1 MNYILAIDIGSSNT
15 KMLIM
20 KIENDN
26 SDIVKLDIFDTVS
39 FDALEN
45 KIDNI
50 LIDLKIDKSLIE
62 KVLLTG
68 TGSSYFDDKFLNINI
83 MKVDEFKCIAYG
95 GILLSKKEEAVVV
108 NLGTGTTMV
117 YSDLDSIEYLGGTGL
132 GGGTLI
138 GLAKRFNNK
147 ISIDEIFNKIENG
160 NSHNVDLL
168 ISDISKYAISNLDM
182 NITVSNFAA
191 TNKQATDN
199 DILAGFLKMIT
210 ENIGLIIKH
219 VKEKCEFRFNRNIP
233 VVVMGTFSINNIV
246 RKYLKYIQDF
256 TKVEY
261 EYIDNKYAPYTTC
274 IGLYEYYMLKER
286 AVL

>member
-95 GILLSKKEEAVVV
+95 GILLSKKEE
-108 NLGTGTTMV
+108 
-117 YSDLDSIEYLGGTGL
+117 
-132 GGGTLI
+132 GTLTLEDI
-138 GLAKRFNNK
+138 LDNNEA
-147 ISIDEIFNKIENG
+147 I
-160 NSHNVDLL
+160 VDLKEN
-168 ISDISKYAISNLDM
+168 SASP
-182 NITVSNFAA
+182 
-191 TNKQATDN
+191 
-199 DILAGFLKMIT
+199 LK
-210 ENIGLIIKH
+210 
-219 VKEKCEFRFNRNIP
+219 
-233 VVVMGTFSINNIV
+233 
-246 RKYLKYIQDF
+246 DW
-256 TKVEY
+256 
-261 EYIDNKYAPYTTC
+261 
-274 IGLYEYYMLKER
+274 
-286 AVL
+286 